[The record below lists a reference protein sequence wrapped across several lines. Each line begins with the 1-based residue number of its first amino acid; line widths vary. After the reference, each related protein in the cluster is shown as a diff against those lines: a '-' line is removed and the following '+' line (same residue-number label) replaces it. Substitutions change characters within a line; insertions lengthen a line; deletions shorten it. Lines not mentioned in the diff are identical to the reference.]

1 MLYTCVRN
9 LLDKRFGQIPK
20 KRGLP
25 MASQGQS
32 APNWHNCTVPAQ
44 GFAQRPC
51 LRFHVRQANPNSN
64 LCAQCAHG
72 PPNNIG
78 MQVPCDPRT
87 VCQTPKTRGCPMIRA
102 RPAKVNSNLGAQC
115 ARGPAKRHCN
125 ASALC
130 STQGLPNPK
139 ETQGPMIHARSTK
152 QRCDAGAAESNI
164 MRQRVWPT
172 KTRCNS
178 CRNNCYQIAFQS
190 VCKCCPRQILKL
202 KNESLQHTKIDTL

>member
-139 ETQGPMIHARSTK
+139 ETQGPMIHARSAK
-152 QRCDAGAAESNI
+152 QRCDAGARRKQHYEA
-164 MRQRVWPT
+164 
-172 KTRCNS
+172 TRLAYENTLQFSQKQLLSDCFS
-178 CRNNCYQIAFQS
+178 KRFQVFS
-190 VCKCCPRQILKL
+190 KAKL
-202 KNESLQHTKIDTL
+202 KT